1 MLKPNIM
8 IFFFFFQAEDGIRDK
23 LVTGVQTCALPISF
37 LPLRHA
43 REEKVTLTTR
53 RDGHD
58 TVVGHQAPRD
68 RSRLFLQKSVD
79 AVEPQFNR
87 AEPGLAVGVQGG
99 PEVCLFRGG
108 LVDAGSKARGLERR
122 GLRCAARL
130 KQGDCRAGATGR
142 LEKTSSFHGASSG
155 GVRQRLAARRVSPE
169 RPPPA
174 RAHPPPLGFS
184 FSADLCSSCVQPSNS
199 ASAVLPSYLSS

>member
-68 RSRLFLQKSVD
+68 RDRLLLQKSVD

-99 PEVCLFRGG
+99 PEVRLFRGG

-122 GLRCAARL
+122 GLRCAA
-130 KQGDCRAGATGR
+130 
-142 LEKTSSFHGASSG
+142 
-155 GVRQRLAARRVSPE
+155 LA
-169 RPPPA
+169 PPA
-174 RAHPPPLGFS
+174 DLRKLRLFMAPPRAAFVSASPLGGSRRSGPLRPARIIHPWAFH
-184 FSADLCSSCVQPSNS
+184 FRQTCALRACSPQTPPAPCCPRT
-199 ASAVLPSYLSS
+199 